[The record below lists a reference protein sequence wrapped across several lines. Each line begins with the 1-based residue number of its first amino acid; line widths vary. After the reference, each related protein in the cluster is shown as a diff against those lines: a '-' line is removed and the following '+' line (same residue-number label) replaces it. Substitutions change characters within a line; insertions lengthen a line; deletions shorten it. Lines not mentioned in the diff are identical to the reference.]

1 MNAVHLVA
9 RIATTPRLEVHGDTK
24 VAILR
29 VAVQRP
35 KRNGVDQGAD
45 FFDVTAFGAQAE
57 SAVRYLDTGRRVA
70 VTGRLR
76 QQTWQQDGQ
85 SRQRVDIVADPYG
98 IQFLERPRTNDDGEQ
113 AAAEPDDISF

>member
-9 RIATTPRLEVHGDTK
+9 RIASTPRLEVHGDTK
-24 VAILR
+24 VATLR

-35 KRNGVDQGAD
+35 RRNGEDQGAD
-45 FFDVTAFGAQAE
+45 FFDVTVFGARAE
-57 SAVRYLDTGRRVA
+57 NAVRYLDTGRRVA

-98 IQFLERPRTNDDGEQ
+98 IQFLDRPRDTDDEQ
-113 AAAEPDDISF
+113 VAAESDDIPF